1 MDKSIANVSSLPVPR
16 GATAVGHHTLL
27 KKDSDSM
34 FIPTYRLSKPP
45 NKQIIMILSI
55 LALVIRLFR
64 LSNPAEVVFDEVHFG
79 GFATKYINGRFF
91 MDVHPPLGKLIF
103 AGAGMIGGMG
113 SYNRSFTFEK
123 IGTPYYGQHVPYV
136 FMRLFPAVF
145 GAMLVPISYT
155 TCRNLGMSN
164 ISAVMAA
171 VCLLFENG
179 FVTHVL
185 GRILGATGYT
195 IHTAMVEELVLSWIE
210 SSVKWVGLFL
220 VATVGLA
227 TIQNLWLLL
236 GDTRRVSA
244 HTFARHFAARAACL
258 IVLPLS
264 VYTICFAMHFWFLP
278 NRGSGSSYMS
288 PEFQAGQRGAN
299 VPEAFVDVAYGSI
312 ITLRHQATAG
322 GYLHSHPYN
331 YPTGSKQ
338 QQVTLYPYDDKNG
351 KFLIQKKMSWDLRTD
366 NITQFELLRN
376 GDVVRLIHVET
387 GKHIH
392 ATTNRPPVTDNE
404 FHFEVS
410 AHPTEVSRDS
420 TDNWRVVV
428 INPLPGDDTVKAMHS
443 MVKFESI
450 MRRCT
455 LFSQRKKLPDWGF
468 QQQEVTC
475 AKNGERPET
484 IWRIESNMNPLSKKS
499 LRLQDVC

>member
-179 FVTHVL
+179 FVT
-185 GRILGATGYT
+185 
-195 IHTAMVEELVLSWIE
+195 
-210 SSVKWVGLFL
+210 
-220 VATVGLA
+220 
-227 TIQNLWLLL
+227 
-236 GDTRRVSA
+236 
-244 HTFARHFAARAACL
+244 
-258 IVLPLS
+258 
-264 VYTICFAMHFWFLP
+264 
-278 NRGSGSSYMS
+278 
-288 PEFQAGQRGAN
+288 
-299 VPEAFVDVAYGSI
+299 
-312 ITLRHQATAG
+312 
-322 GYLHSHPYN
+322 
-331 YPTGSKQ
+331 
-338 QQVTLYPYDDKNG
+338 
-351 KFLIQKKMSWDLRTD
+351 
-366 NITQFELLRN
+366 
-376 GDVVRLIHVET
+376 
-387 GKHIH
+387 
-392 ATTNRPPVTDNE
+392 
-404 FHFEVS
+404 
-410 AHPTEVSRDS
+410 
-420 TDNWRVVV
+420 
-428 INPLPGDDTVKAMHS
+428 
-443 MVKFESI
+443 
-450 MRRCT
+450 
-455 LFSQRKKLPDWGF
+455 
-468 QQQEVTC
+468 
-475 AKNGERPET
+475 
-484 IWRIESNMNPLSKKS
+484 
-499 LRLQDVC
+499 